1 MQQKVPGNPFCR
13 FQFHWLWCEVFP
25 NFMSFKVLHL
35 LYLIWKSHQFI
46 LKIFSGIGRKSRGSS
61 SRQTDSRIRR
71 KISQD
76 IRRSSQGS
84 SQGMK
89 NQHLPDCKLK
99 AISFSLYDIGFSFS
113 KMAKSKRLK
122 FSTLFK
128 RKLKN
133 PAMLLTLLFVRH
145 FVCSWYQ
152 YLFYWNGL
160 LRTRIWA
167 LTVKK
172 VRKGS
177 QKSQR
182 K

>member
-1 MQQKVPGNPFCR
+1 
-13 FQFHWLWCEVFP
+13 
-25 NFMSFKVLHL
+25 
-35 LYLIWKSHQFI
+35 
-46 LKIFSGIGRKSRGSS
+46 
-61 SRQTDSRIRR
+61 
-71 KISQD
+71 
-76 IRRSSQGS
+76 
-84 SQGMK
+84 MK

-99 AISFSLYDIGFSFS
+99 AISFSLYDIGFSFR

-172 VRKGS
+172 SPKRVLEITKKISHLQFFIISRPIAMKTITDES
-177 QKSQR
+177 SPNVFVVYFMNIEFKSLLQR
-182 K
+182 WNYLLYL